1 MRNVK
6 CKKFKGKGRKGIRER
21 GREGERGKQRRKKR
35 RRRQRRERDRWG
47 GNDINTAFVCE
58 LLGVKFLKFKVLMH
72 FCVL

>member
-35 RRRQRRERDRWG
+35 RRQRRERDRWG
-47 GNDINTAFVCE
+47 GREEGAC
-58 LLGVKFLKFKVLMH
+58 
-72 FCVL
+72 CVWKPEVSLECSMGDVHRVS